1 MRHHPH
7 FPTLEQI
14 THSDPFE
21 LVDTPWGMIEAWRA
35 STLATGTMG
44 ALAQVAAIVRN
55 DQAELEEQTAKL
67 DAKKHQVLRT
77 VNRLLS
83 FMSRVDALTTRVE
96 TLEAKRRA
104 DEEQQRHFE
113 EEPIDLPPDLAE
125 YQSSSPAS
133 AIEDETHSPGGEL
146 HTVEIKEEE
155 PASDPPE
162 PPLEGSDSEG
172 ELPEELQL
180 AEPLESPPE
189 PKGRVYPQPTAIS
202 LNEA

>member
-1 MRHHPH
+1 MGNDRSVACLYARNRYDGSAGPGRRYRSQRSGRTRGTDREVGRQETPSPAHG
-7 FPTLEQI
+7 EQATFLYVTCRC
-14 THSDPFE
+14 TH
-21 LVDTPWGMIEAWRA
+21 R
-35 STLATGTMG
+35 
-44 ALAQVAAIVRN
+44 
-55 DQAELEEQTAKL
+55 
-67 DAKKHQVLRT
+67 
-77 VNRLLS
+77 
-83 FMSRVDALTTRVE
+83 TRVE

-133 AIEDETHSPGGEL
+133 AIEDETHSPVGEL
-146 HTVEIKEEE
+146 HTVEVKEEE

-162 PPLEGSDSEG
+162 PPLEDSDSEG

-180 AEPLESPPE
+180 AEPLESLPE
-189 PKGRVYPQPTAIS
+189 PEGRVYPQPTAIS